1 MIDLSLQENQHSKV
15 RRRRGGASA
24 PALRASARNPVLQN
38 YNYFGTQ
45 IPTNELHLASS
56 LQLSALKPVTKDAQL
71 PLHKNKIESG
81 GKGEGEQ
88 DNTECGLSATPP
100 FERIE
105 RMKDIQE
112 HTLAMQIYPILS
124 HLRRDAYARE

>member
-1 MIDLSLQENQHSKV
+1 MPG
-15 RRRRGGASA
+15 R
-24 PALRASARNPVLQN
+24 LRVGVSCNPTPNNLFTIFCFSFLLVLQN